1 MTVIPLG
8 VRLPT
13 PSSNLPGRLRPGR
26 PPSLFGLAPN
36 GVCRACRVTTAS
48 GGLLHHRFTLTR
60 PRPGGLLS
68 VALSGGCPPWMLS
81 SVLPF
86 GARTFLP
93 GVAPAATIRPTPA
106 IWRHMGEVRHTRPG
120 RVFFNAVRPF
130 FMHQKVLISQRLG
143 RTLRR
148 LSNGEMFAPEYEALA
163 VGAT

>member
-1 MTVIPLG
+1 MPA
-8 VRLPT
+8 

-68 VALSGGCPPWMLS
+68 VALSGGRPPWMLS
-81 SVLPF
+81 SVLPC

-93 GVAPAATIRPTPA
+93 GVSPAATARPTPA
-106 IWRHMGEVRHTRPG
+106 IWRHMGDKERHTRPG
-120 RVFFNAVRPF
+120 RMLFSAVRPF
-130 FMHQKVLISQRLG
+130 FMRRNVLEHFSFENIHFQSCHSAEKCDFRQN
-143 RTLRR
+143 LRR
-148 LSNGEMFAPEYEALA
+148 VAARCTR
-163 VGAT
+163 VQR